1 MLIRETDTDFDEHIA
16 KLEDEDG
23 EVFFFDV
30 NDNPARFQRKV
41 VEDVLGIMPK
51 RVVLLFHWGVGEKKA
66 RSIARSTAR
75 KLTRELDTQ
84 PVSVNVFILPPA
96 LFIATQTE
104 ANRHSN

>member
-16 KLEDEDG
+16 KLEDEES

-30 NDNPARFQRKV
+30 NDNPARFQQKV
-41 VEDVLGIMPK
+41 VEDVLGILPK

-75 KLTRELDTQ
+75 KLTRELGTNI
-84 PVSVNVFILPPA
+84 SVNLFILPPA

>member
-1 MLIRETDTDFDEHIA
+1 MLIRETDTDFDEHLA

-30 NDNPARFQRKV
+30 NDNPARFQKKV
-41 VEDVLGIMPK
+41 VEDVLGILPE

-75 KLTRELDTQ
+75 KLTKALDAQ
-84 PVSVNVFILPPA
+84 SVSVNVFILPPA
-96 LFIATQTE
+96 LYSKTALYSKKE
-104 ANRHSN
+104 NA